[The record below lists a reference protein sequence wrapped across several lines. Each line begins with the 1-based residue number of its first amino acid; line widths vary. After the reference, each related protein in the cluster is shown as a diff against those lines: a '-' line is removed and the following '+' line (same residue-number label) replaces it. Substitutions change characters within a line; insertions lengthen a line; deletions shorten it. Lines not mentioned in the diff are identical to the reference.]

1 MGIVGGMGFSK
12 THEQVAAQLRAQD
25 RRKWKVAQRR
35 NKKDRKGKSR
45 AGKPGRFVAIDYKPG
60 MKREFYAT
68 KEWRSLRWE
77 VLSKSD
83 GRCAMCGHTA
93 QTSGRSMHVDH
104 IEARSKRPD
113 LELHIANLQV
123 LCEDCN
129 LGKGAQYWRARS
141 FAAAQASPATPG
153 INPAPRYRLIKGG
166 QR

>member
-1 MGIVGGMGFSK
+1 MGGMGFSK
-12 THEQVAAQLRAQD
+12 THEQVAAQVRAQD

-35 NKKDRKGKSR
+35 IAKNKKSK
-45 AGKPGRFVAIDYKPG
+45 AGKPAGRFDAIAYKPG
-60 MKREFYAT
+60 MKREFYST
-68 KEWRSLRWE
+68 KEWRALRWE

-104 IEARSKRPD
+104 IEARSRRPD
-113 LELHIANLQV
+113 LELHVANLQV

-129 LGKGAQYWRARS
+129 LGKGSQYWKAAS
-141 FAAAQASPATPG
+141 TAAAQASPAPPG